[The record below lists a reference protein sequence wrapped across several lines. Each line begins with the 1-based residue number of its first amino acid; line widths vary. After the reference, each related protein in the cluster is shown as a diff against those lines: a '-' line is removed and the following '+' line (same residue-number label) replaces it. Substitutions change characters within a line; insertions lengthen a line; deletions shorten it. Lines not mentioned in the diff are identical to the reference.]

1 MSFKCKEC
9 DKEFD
14 TGAAL
19 HRHLKI
25 HDMTL
30 ADYYTKHFPRKNLL
44 TGELLPFKNKNDY
57 FEKDFSTYSQLLKW
71 CHANDPK
78 KVKEYSLNKLKKR
91 IEDKALKLGPTH
103 LELLLSEMP
112 TVDIYK

>member
-19 HRHLKI
+19 HRHFKI

-57 FEKDFSTYSQLLKW
+57 STNWNGIFIIINGNSY
-71 CHANDPK
+71 
-78 KVKEYSLNKLKKR
+78 
-91 IEDKALKLGPTH
+91 DK
-103 LELLLSEMP
+103 
-112 TVDIYK
+112 